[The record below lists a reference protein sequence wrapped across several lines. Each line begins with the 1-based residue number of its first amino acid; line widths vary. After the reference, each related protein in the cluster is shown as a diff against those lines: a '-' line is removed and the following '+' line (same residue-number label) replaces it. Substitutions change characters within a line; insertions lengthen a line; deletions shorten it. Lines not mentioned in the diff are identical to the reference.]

1 MATIDT
7 IPRLAGT
14 RVYWRAQLLDA
25 LDRVEMCRRRSVDK
39 PDDQFCLDL
48 IRELA
53 DAHDVARALEASILR
68 GG

>member
-25 LDRVEMCRRRSVDK
+25 LDLLARRRESLL
-39 PDDQFCLDL
+39 PTRATSRTASGLLGNTF
-48 IRELA
+48 
-53 DAHDVARALEASILR
+53 ARPIAGLLSSGEQP
-68 GG
+68 